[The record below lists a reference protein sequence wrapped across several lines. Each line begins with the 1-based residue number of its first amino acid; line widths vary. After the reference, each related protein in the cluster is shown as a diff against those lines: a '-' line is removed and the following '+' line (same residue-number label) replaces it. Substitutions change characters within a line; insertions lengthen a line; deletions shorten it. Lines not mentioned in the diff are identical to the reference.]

1 MTTTDNALL
10 AARSA
15 QLYYTYARAVDEGD
29 LDTLRA
35 IATDDIKTS
44 RGTNPTVDGVE
55 AFLDVYRAHNDL
67 HIPVCKH
74 VVTNIM
80 ARRVGADIVTHAYF
94 QATFLEAGKT
104 RIIIG
109 RYDDVHRGASG
120 VAVQP
125 AVLPGQG
132 SSDRVH
138 ARAGAGRCARWGAR
152 ERHLPGTGR
161 HAHAAGLLRA

>member
-1 MTTTDNALL
+1 MTTTDNAAL

-29 LDTLRA
+29 LDALRG

-80 ARRVGADIVTHAYF
+80 ARREGADIVTHAYF
-94 QATFLEAGKT
+94 QATFLETETT

-109 RYDDVHRGASG
+109 CYDDVHREAGGELKLAHKKITVQRTLELPASSAIYAH
-120 VAVQP
+120 V
-125 AVLPGQG
+125 
-132 SSDRVH
+132 
-138 ARAGAGRCARWGAR
+138 
-152 ERHLPGTGR
+152 GTN
-161 HAHAAGLLRA
+161 

>member
-1 MTTTDNALL
+1 MTTTDNAVL

-80 ARRVGADIVTHAYF
+80 ARREGADIVTHAYF
-94 QATFLEAGKT
+94 QATFLETELT

-109 RYDDVHRGASG
+109 CYDDVHREAGDELKLAHKKITVQRTLELPASSAIYAH
-120 VAVQP
+120 V
-125 AVLPGQG
+125 
-132 SSDRVH
+132 
-138 ARAGAGRCARWGAR
+138 
-152 ERHLPGTGR
+152 GTN
-161 HAHAAGLLRA
+161 